1 MDKNKKV
8 AVSLFSL
15 FAIPAGINKA
25 IFINANFKN
34 KEITK
39 GEVYDWRLGK
49 INYNVYG
56 SGKPILL
63 IHSIGV
69 GHSQIEWNKNINVL
83 SEKYKVY
90 VIDLLGFGYSDKPN
104 MTYTAYMYSSL
115 INDFIDEV
123 IKRPVAVIS
132 SYNAASIVLMSQSEK
147 PKNFKKMMLIEPSIS
162 DNNLAQNNDKIIKK
176 IFNLPIIGTSIYN
189 YMASKN
195 SLKSKITKELIFSK
209 ELLAKDDLI
218 ENMYLSSHIGNSSAK
233 YPIGSFITNFINMN
247 TLHLLKNIKIP
258 IYIVWGEDSRLNN
271 TIENMNKIRE
281 IRPDIDYFI
290 FEETKLYPHYENNI
304 EFNKLVVELFN

>member
-1 MDKNKKV
+1 
-8 AVSLFSL
+8 
-15 FAIPAGINKA
+15 
-25 IFINANFKN
+25 
-34 KEITK
+34 
-39 GEVYDWRLGK
+39 
-49 INYNVYG
+49 
-56 SGKPILL
+56 
-63 IHSIGV
+63 
-69 GHSQIEWNKNINVL
+69 
-83 SEKYKVY
+83 
-90 VIDLLGFGYSDKPN
+90 

-123 IKRPVAVIS
+123 VIS
-132 SYNAASIVLMSQSEK
+132 SHNAASIVLMSQSEK

-162 DNNLAQNNDKIIKK
+162 DNRLAQNNDKIIKK
-176 IFNLPIIGTSIYN
+176 IFNLPILGTSVYN

-195 SLKSKITKELIFSK
+195 SLKSKIRKELIFSK
-209 ELLAKDDLI
+209 ELLSKDDLI

-233 YPIGSFITNFINMN
+233 YAIGSFITNFINMN

-258 IYIVWGEDSRLNN
+258 IYIVWGENSRLNN
-271 TIENMNKIRE
+271 TVENMNNIRE